1 MYLEMGPTQ
10 CSNCYSKTCT
20 PTRATNFESPTGTRV
35 ARKKRREIPDAVA
48 RNDIAEG
55 IGSSSNQ
62 FSPGDTETQ
71 APPIGIDQIV
81 AFFRRGKQQILETA
95 TKALGRREG
104 GEYARLVTNLEYRRH
119 FVTLCRANY
128 RIKQVNNSSI
138 VSDRRRRILDQE
150 RVKRECIYFF
160 QTQNGTSTPIMD
172 QYLK

>member
-1 MYLEMGPTQ
+1 MQQLLFQNVYPNKGHKLRIADGDPCSTQ
-10 CSNCYSKTCT
+10 
-20 PTRATNFESPTGTRV
+20 
-35 ARKKRREIPDAVA
+35 KRREIPDADA
-48 RNDIAEG
+48 RNDMAEG
-55 IGSSSNQ
+55 NGSSSNQ

-160 QTQNGTSTPIMD
+160 QTKNGTSTPIMD
-172 QYLK
+172 QYMK